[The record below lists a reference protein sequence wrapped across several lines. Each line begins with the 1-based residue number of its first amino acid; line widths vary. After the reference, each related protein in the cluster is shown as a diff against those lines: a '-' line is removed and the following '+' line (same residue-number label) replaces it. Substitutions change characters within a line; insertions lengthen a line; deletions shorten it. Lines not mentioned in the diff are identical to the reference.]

1 MSEEIKLTQM
11 QKAMEG
17 GKKNASSIGISSAV
31 ILSWIAT
38 TFVGVP
44 IPNEVMVAIAG
55 LIGAIATNIQNGGNK

>member
-17 GKKNASSIGISSAV
+17 GKKNASSIGISFAV